1 MTIRR
6 AACAV
11 VVAMVLPVAV
21 AWVGAAV
28 SREQADTFVT
38 KVDAISRNGG
48 PGPSTPRRTPVSE
61 NELNSW
67 FVYRAQPLLPQGVS
81 APKITLVGPGKVTGE
96 ATVDLDIIAK
106 RRASG
111 GMLDPWGYVSGKVPI
126 SVAGTLRTKDGV
138 GQFEMET
145 AAVSGVPI
153 PKMLLQEMLSYY
165 SRTPEHPAGIKLDDS
180 FALPANIRQI
190 DVAEG
195 QAVVVQ

>member
-1 MTIRR
+1 MLIRR

-11 VVAMVLPVAV
+11 LFAMVLPVAV

-28 SREQADTFVT
+28 SREQADTFAS
-38 KVDAISRNGG
+38 KVDAIARNGG
-48 PGPSTPRRTPVSE
+48 PGRSLPRRTPVSE
-61 NELNSW
+61 SEVNSW
-67 FVYRAQPLLPQGVS
+67 FVYRAQPHLPQGVT
-81 APKITLVGPGKVTGE
+81 APKITLAGPGRLTGE
-96 ATVDLDIIAK
+96 AIVDLDVIAK

-111 GMLDPWGYVSGKVPI
+111 GMLDPWGYVSGKVP
-126 SVAGTLRTKDGV
+126 VTVEGTLRTRNGL
-138 GQFEMET
+138 GQFDMEA

-165 SRTPEHPAGIKLDDS
+165 SRTPELPEGIRLDDS

-190 DVAEG
+190 DVVEG